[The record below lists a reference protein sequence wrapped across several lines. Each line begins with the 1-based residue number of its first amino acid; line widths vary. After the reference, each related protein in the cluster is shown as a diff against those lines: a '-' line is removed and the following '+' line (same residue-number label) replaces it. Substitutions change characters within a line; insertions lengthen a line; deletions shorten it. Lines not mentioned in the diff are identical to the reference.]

1 MELVEEYGMINL
13 CNEACTVHEKPDRC
27 SVLPADSTRAHLV
40 TRVCTL
46 GSILIR
52 SIIDKDPLYRN
63 RELHLYL
70 LLRTSEP
77 ALDVVVT
84 FRWEVMVASVVIS
97 DTRYPIRKEY

>member
-1 MELVEEYGMINL
+1 MKRVPFTRNL
-13 CNEACTVHEKPDRC
+13 TGVLCAA
-27 SVLPADSTRAHLV
+27 VLPADSTRAHLV

-70 LLRTSEP
+70 LLRPSET
-77 ALDVVVT
+77 ASDAMFI
-84 FRWEVMVASVVIS
+84 FRWRIMLASVVIS
-97 DTRYPIRKEY
+97 DTHYPI